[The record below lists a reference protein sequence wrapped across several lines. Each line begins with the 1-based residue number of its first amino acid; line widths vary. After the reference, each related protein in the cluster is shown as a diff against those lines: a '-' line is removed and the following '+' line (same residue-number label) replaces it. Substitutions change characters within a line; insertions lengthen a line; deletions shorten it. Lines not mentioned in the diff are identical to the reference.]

1 MGFLT
6 EVATFQILK
15 YHKSFVCYFS
25 QHLRMRFT
33 PTLRSLNRLL
43 NLKSMKMLDHYA
55 QFNPS
60 PLTINQ
66 FLEFGQ
72 TATEEDSFTF
82 LKKELP
88 VRLSNIMKEINL
100 LPSNLLQMPSILTL
114 QSWYAQSFTELL
126 EFECSSSEPEILA
139 RFCQTLK
146 TIQARHTNVVQ
157 TMAQGVLELKESH
170 TVDKQTDMAIQYFLD
185 RFYMSRISMRMLI
198 NQHKL
203 LFEPDADKDTK
214 RIGMIDPSCKVKS
227 VIMEAFQNAAFL
239 CEEYYDCAPEIE
251 IKGQTMVRNEKGK
264 KVGLSLVYP
273 PPHLY
278 HILFELFKNSMR
290 ATVET
295 HSMSRQLP
303 EIEVLVA
310 KGEHDVS
317 IRVSDQGGGIPR
329 HITDHMFHYLFST
342 APRPSMT
349 PTKAPLAGYGYGL
362 PLSRLYARYFHGDG
376 TDAVVYLKTM
386 THEATELLPVF
397 NKTSTKQY
405 KTAIPTADWTDPTFS
420 SSVGGTGA
428 FTGKHL

>member
-1 MGFLT
+1 
-6 EVATFQILK
+6 
-15 YHKSFVCYFS
+15 
-25 QHLRMRFT
+25 MRFT
-33 PTLRSLNRLL
+33 PTVRNLTKLL
-43 NLKSMKMLDHYA
+43 DLKSLKMLDHYS

-60 PLTINQ
+60 PLTIKQ
-66 FLEFGQ
+66 FMEFGR
-72 TATEEDSFTF
+72 TATEEESFTF
-82 LKKELP
+82 LRKEIP

-100 LPSNLLQMPSILTL
+100 LPGNLLQMPSVLIL
-114 QSWYAQSFTELL
+114 QDWYAQSFRDLV
-126 EFECSSSEPEILA
+126 EFESSSPNSRVNLVQ
-139 RFCQTLK
+139 FCQTLK
-146 TIQARHTNVVQ
+146 TVQTRHTNVVQ

-170 TVDKQTDMAIQYFLD
+170 TVDHQTDMAIQYFLD

-198 NQHKL
+198 HQHTL
-203 LFEPDADKDTK
+203 LFEPNADKDTP
-214 RIGMIDPSCKVKS
+214 RIGMIDPHCKVKS

-239 CEEYYDCAPEIE
+239 CEEYYDCAPDIE
-251 IKGQTMVRNEKGK
+251 IKGQTLVKNAKGK
-264 KVGLSLVYP
+264 KVGLELVYP

-295 HSMSRQLP
+295 HSKSHELP

-329 HITDHMFHYLFST
+329 HITDHLFHYLFST

-362 PLSRLYARYFHGDG
+362 PLSRLYARYFHGDLILNSYDGYG
-376 TDAVVYLKTM
+376 TDAVVYLKAL

-405 KTAIPTADWTDPTFS
+405 KSSIPTADWTDPTFS
-420 SSVGGTGA
+420 GSSRGTYRGGHWT
-428 FTGKHL
+428 

>member
-1 MGFLT
+1 
-6 EVATFQILK
+6 
-15 YHKSFVCYFS
+15 
-25 QHLRMRFT
+25 MRFT
-33 PTLRSLNRLL
+33 PAVRNINKLL
-43 NLKSMKMLDHYA
+43 DIKSMKLLDHYS

-60 PLTINQ
+60 PLTIKQ
-66 FLEFGQ
+66 FIEFGK
-72 TATEEDSFTF
+72 TATEEESFTF
-82 LKKELP
+82 LRKEMP

-100 LPSNLLQMPSILTL
+100 LPSNLLQMPSVLIL
-114 QSWYAQSFTELL
+114 QDWYAQTFRDLV
-126 EFECSSSEPEILA
+126 EFDSSSPTDPEVLSS
-139 RFCQTLK
+139 FCQTLK

-295 HSMSRQLP
+295 HSKSRQLP

-362 PLSRLYARYFHGDG
+362 PLSRLYARYFHGDLILNSFDGYG

-420 SSVGGTGA
+420 GGVGGTGA
-428 FTGKHL
+428 FTGRHL